1 MNTITV
7 IIDKNNV
14 SYIKYIFE
22 GYDGMAIISTVNS
35 STAIINILYSV
46 SLQKPLNNIIKA
58 MIKEGVIKEV
68 LKSWKDT

>member
-35 STAIINILYSV
+35 STATINILYSV

-68 LKSWKDT
+68 LKS

>member
-68 LKSWKDT
+68 LKS

>member
-35 STAIINILYSV
+35 SSATINILYSV
-46 SLQKPLNNIIKA
+46 SLQKPLNSIVKA

-68 LKSWKDT
+68 LKS

>member
-7 IIDKNNV
+7 IIDKSNI

-22 GYDGMAIISTVNS
+22 GYDGMAIISTINS
-35 STAIINILYSV
+35 NTATINILYSA
-46 SLQKPLNNIIKA
+46 SLLKPLNRIVKA

-68 LKSWKDT
+68 LKS

>member
-1 MNTITV
+1 MNTITAV
-7 IIDKNNV
+7 VDKKNI

-35 STAIINILYSV
+35 CITTISILYSI

-68 LKSWKDT
+68 FEP

>member
-7 IIDKNNV
+7 MINKNNV

-22 GYDGMAIISTVNS
+22 GYDGMAVISTVDSN
-35 STAIINILYSV
+35 TATINILYPV
-46 SLQKPLNNIIKA
+46 SLQKTLHGIVKA

-68 LKSWKDT
+68 LKS